1 MNRFDRKVVTLD
13 HAFHM
18 HQAGTVGTGDVLGSC
33 AHVVLHLISSHTDGH
48 FGFLNRKHATEP
60 TALVDTF
67 RFEYL
72 NAFHQREEIAQLR
85 KIRDIPFTRRRKMQ
99 LAHTVTAIVNAYL
112 VGKLSFQFLDLHN
125 IV

>member
-1 MNRFDRKVVTLD
+1 
-13 HAFHM
+13 M

-112 VGKLSFQFLDLHN
+112 VGKFSFQFLDLHN

>member
-18 HQAGTVGTGDVLGSC
+18 HQAGTVGTGDILGSC

-85 KIRDIPFTRRRKMQ
+85 KIRDSVHSEKKDATRAHRDSYCECLPCGEIQ
-99 LAHTVTAIVNAYL
+99 LSVP
-112 VGKLSFQFLDLHN
+112 
-125 IV
+125 